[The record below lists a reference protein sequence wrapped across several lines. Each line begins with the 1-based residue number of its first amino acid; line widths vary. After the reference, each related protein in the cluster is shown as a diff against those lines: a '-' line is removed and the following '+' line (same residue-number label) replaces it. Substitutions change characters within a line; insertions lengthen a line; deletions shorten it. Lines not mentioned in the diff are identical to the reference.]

1 MRKFIKRCLLLAL
14 VLISIIGCSKDNP
27 VIYGSTNLYKVGVY
41 VAAKDSM
48 ENDEI
53 FYNFRNLLLPCI
65 VNKIDDIPCT
75 TNKQFL
81 EWSINHKVDYVAVL
95 TTYVISDTSTLVF
108 WLRERTGFDWKDKYC
123 AAIPVANGNFIA
135 SLDTAAK
142 LMNTFM
148 SCSLAIGTTDTFR
161 AIEIIPELIRTAP
174 LDYYGP
180 DTGRVYLQG
189 KVTFNGLVDDVVI
202 AKSSG
207 SISLDSAA
215 LNCFYDYL
223 FTPAIAVD
231 KRPVEVWVMVPVRY
245 P

>member
-1 MRKFIKRCLLLAL
+1 MRNFINFCLLLSS
-14 VLISIIGCSKDNP
+14 VFISTIVCSKDNP

-41 VAAKDSM
+41 VAAKDSTAS
-48 ENDEI
+48 DEI
-53 FYNFRNLLLPCI
+53 FYNFRKLLLPCL
-65 VNKIDDIPCT
+65 VNKIDDIPCA

-95 TTYVISDTSTLVF
+95 TTCVVSDTSTLVI
-108 WLRERTGFDWKDKYC
+108 WLRERTGFDWKDKFC
-123 AAIPVANGNFIA
+123 TAIPVSNGNFIA

-148 SCSLAIGTTDTFR
+148 SCSLAIGTTDTAR
-161 AIEIIPELIRTAP
+161 AIEISPELIRIAP
-174 LDYYGP
+174 LDYSGP
-180 DTGRVYLQG
+180 DTGCVYLQG
-189 KVTFNGLVDDVVI
+189 KVTFNGLVDEVVI

-215 LNCFYDYL
+215 LNCFYGYL